1 MAKQEQT
8 VQVGKLAS
16 DADVA
21 SEKTRWKKALEDLKA
36 KLEK

>member
-16 DADVA
+16 DANIEH
-21 SEKTRWKKALEDLKA
+21 EKTRWKKALEDLKA